1 MLTLG
6 KWAFALSSTIF
17 KIWKPF
23 PENPIRQLIANGH
36 PKPYTKQ
43 YKTWVQKNTFWHP
56 PYSSANKNQT
66 SMTLWHLPHFS
77 TSILSFYRPD
87 FCLFRLQLCT
97 SWSSPIS
104 ATTSTFVLVCPFG
117 PDFRTSAFA
126 CTTFVLSDYNFYNVR
141 FRINSLNHSR
151 FNVSVSFNTFGG
163 LDFASAFSPFWHFVL
178 SLLTSLLSPDSFPF
192 RLSSFTFLSSIDLF
206 FNFLFVSSRSIQ
218 FRRTPKSRRCDPC
231 SKGFREVTHQL
242 LYFEV
247 C

>member
-43 YKTWVQKNTFWHP
+43 YKAWVQKNTFWHP
-56 PYSSANKNQT
+56 PYSSANKYQT
-66 SMTLWHLPHFS
+66 SKTLWHLPHFS

-104 ATTSTFVLVCPFG
+104 ATTSTFVLVILW
-117 PDFRTSAFA
+117 T
-126 CTTFVLSDYNFYNVR
+126 
-141 FRINSLNHSR
+141 
-151 FNVSVSFNTFGG
+151 
-163 LDFASAFSPFWHFVL
+163 
-178 SLLTSLLSPDSFPF
+178 
-192 RLSSFTFLSSIDLF
+192 RLSSFSLCMHNICPFGL
-206 FNFLFVSSRSIQ
+206 
-218 FRRTPKSRRCDPC
+218 
-231 SKGFREVTHQL
+231 QL
-242 LYFEV
+242 LQCSLLLHLSQLLALQCLRFVQLSALSLLLWLSFPFDYSASHFFRV

>member
-17 KIWKPF
+17 KIWKPY
-23 PENPIRQLIANGH
+23 PICQLIANGH

-43 YKTWVQKNTFWHP
+43 YKAWVQKNTFWHP

-66 SMTLWHLPHFS
+66 SKTLWHLPHFS

-117 PDFRTSAFA
+117 PDFQTSAFA
-126 CTTFVLSDYNFYNVR
+126 CITFVLSDYNFYNVR
-141 FRINSLNHSR
+141 FRFNSLSATR
-151 FNVSVSFNTFGG
+151 ASMFPFRSTFGA
-163 LDFASAFSPFWHFVL
+163 LAFASAF
-178 SLLTSLLSPDSFPF
+178 FPF
-192 RLSSFTFLSSIDLF
+192 RLFNFAFLSSIDLF

-218 FRRTPKSRRCDPC
+218 FRRTPKSRRRDPC
-231 SKGFREVTHQL
+231 SKGFREVTHRL
-242 LYFEV
+242 IYFKV

>member
-1 MLTLG
+1 MLTLR
-6 KWAFALSSTIF
+6 KWAFAHISTIF

-43 YKTWVQKNTFWHP
+43 YKAWVQKNTFWHP

-66 SMTLWHLPHFS
+66 SKTLWHLPHFS

-104 ATTSTFVLVCPFG
+104 TTTSTFVLVCPFG
-117 PDFRTSAFA
+117 PDFQTSAFA

-141 FRINSLNHSR
+141 FRFNSLNHSR
-151 FNVSVSFNTFGG
+151 FNVSALFNFWRSRFRFG
-163 LDFASAFSPFWHFVL
+163 FL
-178 SLLTSLLSPDSFPF
+178 SLWTIQLHILL
-192 RLSSFTFLSSIDLF
+192 SIDLF
-206 FNFLFVSSRSIQ
+206 LNFLLFLLVQ
-218 FRRTPKSRRCDPC
+218 FNSAVLQNPDVTIHVPKASV
-231 SKGFREVTHQL
+231 K
-242 LYFEV
+242 
-247 C
+247 

>member
-6 KWAFALSSTIF
+6 KWAFTLSSTIF

-43 YKTWVQKNTFWHP
+43 YKAWVQKNTFWHP

-66 SMTLWHLPHFS
+66 SKTLWHLPHFS

-117 PDFRTSAFA
+117 PDFQTSAFA
-126 CTTFVLSDYNFYNVR
+126 CTTFVLSDYNFYNIR
-141 FRINSLNHSR
+141 FR
-151 FNVSVSFNTFGG
+151 FQ
-163 LDFASAFSPFWHFVL
+163 L
-178 SLLTSLLSPDSFPF
+178 SLQCFRFVQHFRRSRLRFGFLSLSTFRSFPF
-192 RLSSFTFLSSIDLF
+192 DFAFLSRFSSLGLFGFAFLSFIDFYFLISCSF
-206 FNFLFVSSRSIQ
+206 LLVQFNSAVLQNPDVAIHVPKAFV
-218 FRRTPKSRRCDPC
+218 K
-231 SKGFREVTHQL
+231 
-242 LYFEV
+242 
-247 C
+247 